1 MESGNHG
8 QHHEHHH
15 HDFSETETLGGAFF
29 LNLTFTLIEIAGGLW
44 TNSVAIIAD
53 ALHDAGDSLALGLAW
68 YLQKAS
74 GKERDQQFSY
84 GYGRLSLLAALINGM
99 VLLVGSFVIIMHVIP
114 RFFTSQAVDATGMV
128 WLSLLGI
135 AFNGFA
141 FWRNRSS
148 QSLNAKMVNWHLLED
163 VLGWTIVLIGSIIM
177 HFGDYSWLDPLMA
190 LGVTLFILWNVSKS
204 LGSVINFFLQSNPED
219 VDLLAIEE
227 ELRLLKNVE
236 DIHDVHAWSLD
247 GKYHVLSLHVVIN
260 HIIDSET
267 LALLK
272 NQIREHTRKMGIDHA
287 TIEVELSSEA
297 CLLENC

>member
-1 MESGNHG
+1 
-8 QHHEHHH
+8 
-15 HDFSETETLGGAFF
+15 
-29 LNLTFTLIEIAGGLW
+29 
-44 TNSVAIIAD
+44 
-53 ALHDAGDSLALGLAW
+53 
-68 YLQKAS
+68 
-74 GKERDQQFSY
+74 
-84 GYGRLSLLAALINGM
+84 
-99 VLLVGSFVIIMHVIP
+99 
-114 RFFTSQAVDATGMV
+114 
-128 WLSLLGI
+128 
-135 AFNGFA
+135 
-141 FWRNRSS
+141 
-148 QSLNAKMVNWHLLED
+148 MVNWHLLED

-204 LGSVINFFLQSNPED
+204 LGRVIKIFLQSNPED
-219 VDLLAIEE
+219 VNLLAIEE

-260 HIIDSET
+260 HIINSET